1 MSQNSL
7 PAGIFLRGTAKKH
20 PVRIWSSKTDPEPI
34 NQYSYSYFSYWLA
47 ISKLSFREF
56 LNDKIIF
63 VQLVCSFRYGR
74 EVIWSLGTSFHWK
87 NDFINSSIIIVV
99 LVTITTIGTFS
110 TRRRRRWASTSGKSS
125 PLAKSRS
132 GNNLVKSL
140 GLFKSSNFDTGQ
152 IIDKPVFDK
161 TFQAISPSRFFHL
174 RQISRPQPGCRWCVE
189 W

>member
-1 MSQNSL
+1 M
-7 PAGIFLRGTAKKH
+7 
-20 PVRIWSSKTDPEPI
+20 
-34 NQYSYSYFSYWLA
+34 NQYSYSCFSYWLA

-74 EVIWSLGTSFHWK
+74 EVIWSLGTSFQWK
-87 NDFINSSIIIVV
+87 NDFINFSIIIVV
-99 LVTITTIGTFS
+99 LVTITAIRTFS

-132 GNNLVKSL
+132 GNNLVISL
-140 GLFKSSNFDTGQ
+140 GIFKSSNFDTGQ
-152 IIDKPVFDK
+152 IINKPVFDK